1 MLELSLQKRLH
12 TAEGERMLDVSLV
25 VESGKF
31 VTLFGRSGAGK
42 TTVLRCIAG
51 LIRPERGRIV
61 VAGEVWFDSEL
72 GIDLLP
78 QERKV
83 GLVFQD
89 YALFPHLSVR
99 ENLAIALADRWEQAY
114 VDELLDLTG
123 IRALQNRLP
132 ATLSGGQQQRVA
144 LARALA
150 RKPRLLLLDEP
161 LSALDAEMRNRLQ
174 DEILTLQR
182 RLGITTLMVSHTVAE
197 VYKLS
202 DRVFVIEAG
211 RIVSQGKPCE
221 VFSRHRISGKFQ
233 FAGEVLAIARCDV
246 VYTLSVLVG
255 NRIVQVVATKQEVAD
270 VQVGDSVLLVS
281 KAFNPVVLKARGKRG
296 ESEDN

>member
-1 MLELSLQKRLH
+1 MLDLSLQKRLH
-12 TAEGERMLDVSLV
+12 TAEGERTLDVSLA

-51 LIRPERGRIV
+51 LTRPERGRIV
-61 VAGEVWFDSEL
+61 VDGEVWFDSER
-72 GIDLLP
+72 GIDLPP
-78 QERKV
+78 QMRKA
-83 GLVFQD
+83 GFVFQD

-99 ENLAIALADRWEQAY
+99 ENLAIALADRREQAY

-123 IRALQNRLP
+123 IRALQSRLP
-132 ATLSGGQQQRVA
+132 ATLSGGQQQQVA

-150 RKPRLLLLDEP
+150 RRPRLLLLDEP
-161 LSALDAEMRNRLQ
+161 LSALDAEMRARLQ
-174 DEILTLQR
+174 NEILTLQR

-211 RIVSQGKPCE
+211 RIVSQGKPSE
-221 VFSRHRISGKFQ
+221 VFGRQRISGKFQ
-233 FAGEVLAIARCDV
+233 FSGEVLAIARCDV
-246 VYTLSVLVG
+246 AYTLSVLVG
-255 NRIVQVVATKQEVAD
+255 NRIVQVFVTEREVAD
-270 VQVGDSVLLVS
+270 IRVGDSVLLVS
-281 KAFNPVVLKARGKRG
+281 KAFNPVVLKIHEKNAL
-296 ESEDN
+296 EL